1 MRNSCEFLVSSYK
14 IKKINLET
22 RNLKL
27 ATQILFMLKES
38 KSDEKE
44 LEELKDK
51 CEEYLNGWKRAQAD
65 YQNLEKEMS
74 RRLGEMGQLATL
86 GILVKFLPLIDNIA
100 RALSHVPQ
108 EDKDREWVN
117 GFFQIQKQFTRIL
130 EELNIKKIAALGA
143 KFDPHQHEAIGAKES
158 EREEGIV
165 LEEHESGYI
174 WQDKVLRPAKV
185 IVSK

>member
-1 MRNSCEFLVSSYK
+1 MRTVVGVLRGGPSSEYDVS
-14 IKKINLET
+14 
-22 RNLKL
+22 LKTG
-27 ATQILFMLKES
+27 ATVLR
-38 KSDEKE
+38 E
-44 LEELKDK
+44 LDKDK
-51 CEEYLNGWKRAQAD
+51 
-65 YQNLEKEMS
+65 
-74 RRLGEMGQLATL
+74 
-86 GILVKFLPLIDNIA
+86 
-100 RALSHVPQ
+100 
-108 EDKDREWVN
+108 EWVN